1 MIEGED
7 VELSVVAERHANH
20 LFVEEDLRCTFLCHV
35 VSRPASS
42 AAWAAAT
49 RAIGRRNG
57 EQLT

>member
-7 VELSVVAERHANH
+7 VELSVIAERHANH
-20 LFVEEDLRCTFLCHV
+20 LLSKRSGVEARA
-35 VSRPASS
+35 RQASS
-42 AAWAAAT
+42 AACAAAT